1 MVLSVINFCCLFS
14 KLNLSLLFLLFHIMA
29 REAKK
34 DDANVQTSKDKRTL
48 VTGTTGFAHDAFWRA
63 GAALLKKNY

>member
-1 MVLSVINFCCLFS
+1 MV
-14 KLNLSLLFLLFHIMA
+14 

-63 GAALLKKNY
+63 GVTLGFSKKLLVSDVLNSDVLKN

>member
-1 MVLSVINFCCLFS
+1 MV
-14 KLNLSLLFLLFHIMA
+14 

-34 DDANVQTSKDKRTL
+34 DDASNKTSKDKRTL

-63 GAALLKKNY
+63 GAALLKKTIS